1 MTRKLPN
8 RRSIFR
14 NALKTMAYTRIRMS
28 KNEIMKKTT
37 QPNTDGSREKL
48 LVSAEQLFSERGFN
62 GVSVRDIA
70 NSAGVNS
77 ALVSYYFGSKQGLLA
92 EVYTRH
98 CTPLTLERARLL
110 RAAGKTPTLEQVLQ
124 AFIRPS
130 LEVTT
135 DEHGQS
141 NFTRLRAILSGENSA
156 LLEQLVSANFDKS
169 IRTFVNALSKCLP
182 KLSREDVLWRFHF
195 LVGAIYYTGTGP
207 HRIFALSKGLCDP
220 SDPVATA
227 NEMIPFLA
235 AGFRAPITPRSVP
248 RATASKSKTTQ
259 KKT

>member
-1 MTRKLPN
+1 M
-8 RRSIFR
+8 
-14 NALKTMAYTRIRMS
+14 
-28 KNEIMKKTT
+28 
-37 QPNTDGSREKL
+37 
-48 LVSAEQLFSERGFN
+48 SAERLFSELGFN

-70 NSAGVNS
+70 NDAGVNS
-77 ALVSYYFGSKQGLLA
+77 ALVGYYFGGKQGLLA

-110 RAAGKTPTLEQVLQ
+110 RAAGKTPTLEQVLE

-135 DEHGQS
+135 DENGRS

-169 IRTFVNALSKCLP
+169 IRTFVDALSKCLP
-182 KLSREDVLWRFHF
+182 DLSREDVFWRFHF
-195 LVGAIYYTGTGP
+195 LLGAIYYTGTGP
-207 HRIFALSKGLCDP
+207 HRIFDLSKGVCDP

-235 AGFRAPITPRSVP
+235 AGFRAPISLRSI
-248 RATASKSKTTQ
+248 AMSAKSKPKITR
-259 KKT
+259 KKR

>member
-1 MTRKLPN
+1 
-8 RRSIFR
+8 
-14 NALKTMAYTRIRMS
+14 MAYTRIRMS

>member
-1 MTRKLPN
+1 
-8 RRSIFR
+8 
-14 NALKTMAYTRIRMS
+14 
-28 KNEIMKKTT
+28 MKKTT
-37 QPNTDGSREKL
+37 QPNADGTREKL
-48 LVSAEQLFSERGFN
+48 LVSAEQLFSELGFN

-70 NSAGVNS
+70 DRAGVNS
-77 ALVSYYFGSKQGLLA
+77 ALVAYYFGGKQGLLA

-110 RAAGKTPTLEQVLQ
+110 RAAGKTPTLEQVLE

-135 DEHGQS
+135 DDHGRS

-169 IRTFVNALSKCLP
+169 IRTFVNALSMCLP
-182 KLSREDVLWRFHF
+182 DLSREDVFWRFHF
-195 LVGAIYYTGTGP
+195 LLGAVYYTAAGP
-207 HRIFALSKGLCDP
+207 HRIFALSRGLCDP

-227 NEMIPFLA
+227 DEMIPFLA
-235 AGFRAPITPRSVP
+235 AGFRAPIPS
-248 RATASKSKTTQ
+248 ATVSQSKATRQ
-259 KKT
+259 KP